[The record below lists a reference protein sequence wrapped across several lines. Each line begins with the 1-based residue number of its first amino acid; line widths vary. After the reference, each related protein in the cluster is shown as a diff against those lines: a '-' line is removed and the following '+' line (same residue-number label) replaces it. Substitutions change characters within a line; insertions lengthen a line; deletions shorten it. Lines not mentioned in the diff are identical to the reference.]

1 MAPGCRRRGVLSD
14 ATVGVAWWG
23 GTEALVKC
31 GVFMQRLG
39 CGLQVQDYQG
49 QIPGSRIDPL
59 ELGDAIGYC
68 LEGVN
73 RLAPW
78 LAYED
83 LSIEKDER
91 FMAKG
96 EQSWGTKRE
105 VDLI

>member
-1 MAPGCRRRGVLSD
+1 VQPQGLYAETRLQPAGAGLPGSNS
-14 ATVGVAWWG
+14 
-23 GTEALVKC
+23 
-31 GVFMQRLG
+31 
-39 CGLQVQDYQG
+39 
-49 QIPGSRIDPL
+49 GSRIDPL